1 MSINKVVISGNL
13 TRDPELRQTANG
25 FPVLGFG
32 VAVNDR
38 RKNQQTGE
46 WESVPQFFDCEY
58 WSRSD
63 RDFRAEQ
70 ITPGAR
76 LVLSG
81 EPRYDEWQA
90 QDGSKRSRTVF
101 TVRDMWA
108 VEGGQQGRQRQHQPA
123 ESVYEED
130 IPF

>member
-1 MSINKVVISGNL
+1 MKQFFMDGWVTNGRIE
-13 TRDPELRQTANG
+13 RRQTATG
-25 FPVLGFG
+25 KEVVSFG
-32 VAVNDR
+32 LNSPSR
-38 RKNQQTGE
+38 RRNQQTGE

-108 VEGGQQGRQRQHQPA
+108 VEGGQQGRQRQQQPA
-123 ESVYEED
+123 ETVCEED

>member
-1 MSINKVVISGNL
+1 MKQFVMDGWVTNGRIG
-13 TRDPELRQTANG
+13 RRQTAAG
-25 FPVLGFG
+25 KQVVSFG
-32 VAVNDR
+32 LNSPSR
-38 RKNQQTGE
+38 RRNQQTGE

-108 VEGGQQGRQRQHQPA
+108 VEGGQQGRQRQQQPA
-123 ESVYEED
+123 ETVCEED

>member
-1 MSINKVVISGNL
+1 MKQFAMDGWVTNGRIGRRTTAAGREVVSFGINS
-13 TRDPELRQTANG
+13 PS
-25 FPVLGFG
+25 
-32 VAVNDR
+32 R

-58 WSRSD
+58 WSRSE

-70 ITPGAR
+70 IKPGAR

-101 TVRDMWA
+101 TVRDLWA
-108 VEGGQQGRQRQHQPA
+108 VEGGQQGRQRQQQPA
-123 ESVYEED
+123 EGVCEED

>member
-1 MSINKVVISGNL
+1 MKQFVMDGWVTNGRIGRRTTAAGKEVVSF
-13 TRDPELRQTANG
+13 G
-25 FPVLGFG
+25 FNSPS
-32 VAVNDR
+32 R

-81 EPRYDEWQA
+81 EPRYDEWRA

-123 ESVYEED
+123 ETVCEED